1 MVDRIDVEKAVAF
14 RVPLVELF
22 AAALRQNAVAAV
34 AVAGLNFRI
43 AVSRF
48 VKAVVAAKAPG
59 PFLVAR
65 LFRGRFVP
73 VPSLIQA
80 REGDK
85 ARKFSFNCP
94 R

>member
-48 VKAVVAAKAPG
+48 VKAVVAAKAP
-59 PFLVAR
+59 R
-65 LFRGRFVP
+65 
-73 VPSLIQA
+73 PSLGQA
-80 REGDK
+80 
-85 ARKFSFNCP
+85 FP
-94 R
+94 RPISSASKPNPGQGRRQSS